1 MSFLQ
6 NRKYIWGWAK
16 SMRKITYKEAL
27 REAMR
32 EEMLN
37 DENVFIYGEDVA
49 VHGGAFFV
57 TTNLL
62 KEFGPERVLDTPI
75 SEVAIVGLATGSS
88 ILGLRPVAEIMFND
102 FLCVAMDQLVNQM
115 SKMRYMSGGQLI
127 LPLVIRTAMGAGLS
141 AAAQH
146 SQCLESIFT
155 HIPGIKIIVP
165 STPYDAKGLLKSAI
179 RDNNPVMC
187 FEPLLL
193 YSKTGEVPENE
204 YTIPLGQADIKR
216 EGKDVTV
223 IATGLMVQKAL
234 SAAEKLQ
241 NYDVDPEVID
251 PRSLIPLD
259 FETILKSVKKT
270 GRVVIAY
277 SGNKTNGIG
286 AEIAARLVEEGFQYL
301 EKPVF
306 RVAGHDTPI
315 PFAPKLEKYVIPQEK
330 DIYDAVMN
338 VME

>member
-1 MSFLQ
+1 
-6 NRKYIWGWAK
+6 
-16 SMRKITYKEAL
+16 MRKITYKEAL

-37 DENVFIYGEDVA
+37 DENVFICGEDVA

-57 TTNLL
+57 TTDLL

-146 SQCLESIFT
+146 SQCLASIFT
-155 HIPGIKIIVP
+155 HIPGIKIIIP

-216 EGKDVTV
+216 EGKDVTI

-241 NYDVDPEVID
+241 DHDVDSEVID

-270 GRVVIAY
+270 GRVVVAY

-286 AEIAARLVEEGFQYL
+286 AEIAARLAEEGFQYL

-306 RVAGHDTPI
+306 RVAGRDTPI
-315 PFAPKLEKYVIPQEK
+315 PFAPNLEKYVIPQEQ